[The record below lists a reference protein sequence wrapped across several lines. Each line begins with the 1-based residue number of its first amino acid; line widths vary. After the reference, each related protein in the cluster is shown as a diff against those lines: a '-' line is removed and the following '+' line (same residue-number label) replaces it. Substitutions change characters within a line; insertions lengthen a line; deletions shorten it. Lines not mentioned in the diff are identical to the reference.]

1 MKSATV
7 DARGG
12 LRTVSGS
19 VASNGIAQNP
29 GSNDWTVAKTATGTF
44 VLRFSPPFR
53 GVPVITTSPIGSAIV
68 GTNPVSADSATVLTV
83 SGAFAAMD
91 AGFYFHAEGR
101 TL

>member
-19 VASNGIAQNP
+19 VASNGIAQN
-29 GSNDWTVAKTATGTF
+29 
-44 VLRFSPPFR
+44 
-53 GVPVITTSPIGSAIV
+53 PVITTSPIGSAIV